1 MTDPRARFLLH
12 LDSAAG
18 LSVGAAVL
26 AFHPWLAGLY
36 GLPVGLVLALGVA
49 NVVYGLGSG
58 MLVWRLRTARSV
70 SRLAVSVLAGAN
82 MAWGLLCFGL
92 AAALADRASLLGL
105 GSLVFEGVVVGGL
118 GFIEWKL
125 LRPHAD

>member
-1 MTDPRARFLLH
+1 M
-12 LDSAAG
+12 
-18 LSVGAAVL
+18 L
-26 AFHPWLAGLY
+26 ALHPWLAGLY

-58 MLVWRLRTARSV
+58 MLVWRLRSARAV

-82 MAWGLLCFGL
+82 MVWGLLCFGL
-92 AAALADRASLLGL
+92 TAALADQASLLGL

-118 GFIEWKL
+118 GFIEWKQV
-125 LRPHAD
+125 RPHAD